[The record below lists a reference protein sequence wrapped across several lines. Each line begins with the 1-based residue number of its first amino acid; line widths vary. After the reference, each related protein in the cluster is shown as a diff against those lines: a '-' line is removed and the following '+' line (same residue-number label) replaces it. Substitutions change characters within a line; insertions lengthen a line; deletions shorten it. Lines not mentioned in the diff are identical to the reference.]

1 MKGFH
6 EEGLVLVPSIS
17 SWLLPAVITI
27 MQSLAVSINSW
38 YFGKLI
44 IWIFLLPCFEKPL
57 CLAYYIGILWIHTYF
72 VLVDSKKSPW
82 TCIAKYKLMVEQEIA
97 KLGGYEIIDGKLTL
111 ALNMIFVVQ
120 FIPSVPFHYM
130 YF

>member
-1 MKGFH
+1 M
-6 EEGLVLVPSIS
+6 SN
-17 SWLLPAVITI
+17 A
-27 MQSLAVSINSW
+27 
-38 YFGKLI
+38 
-44 IWIFLLPCFEKPL
+44 
-57 CLAYYIGILWIHTYF
+57 
-72 VLVDSKKSPW
+72 DSKKSPW